1 MSARILAFFFVGVLA
16 ACASHPSADGGPDA
30 KKITMPADPERDSR
44 ARASTA
50 KPLQILAE
58 RIELYLPPGLYAE
71 VECAPQSHIKD
82 EFDTGFGRR
91 ISMTPPPVRDPS
103 MKPARVRIGKWDLAG
118 RGKVDILFAKAD
130 DGPSARVRAY
140 GVDLL
145 VRDEQTRRGLPEVD
159 VDDDQVTTPGVR

>member
-1 MSARILAFFFVGVLA
+1 MRLAILEFVIVGVLG
-16 ACASHPSADGGPDA
+16 ACASPSGSESGPA
-30 KKITMPADPERDSR
+30 GKKISMPTDPSRDGR
-44 ARASTA
+44 AREETG
-50 KPLQILAE
+50 KPVQILAE

-91 ISMTPPPVRDPS
+91 ISMTPPTERNPS

-118 RGKVDILFAKAD
+118 RGRVDILFPKAD
-130 DGPSARVRAY
+130 EGPAARARAF

-145 VRDEQTRRGLPEVD
+145 VRDNETRRGLPEVD
-159 VDDDQVTTPGVR
+159 VDGNVVTTPGVR